1 MNIAPRDDRCR
12 RRDGRPGAPRRP
24 SLGWDDVRV
33 GRGGRRRD
41 RERRMRAF
49 SKVFVSGTEREKGE
63 RRQLVRLPSG
73 SGVGATRRAAGGRRT
88 LTEAKKGCFE
98 NILHAFY
105 CRLVHLISSAVQLA
119 VY

>member
-1 MNIAPRDDRCR
+1 
-12 RRDGRPGAPRRP
+12 
-24 SLGWDDVRV
+24 
-33 GRGGRRRD
+33 
-41 RERRMRAF
+41 MRAF

-88 LTEAKKGCFE
+88 LTEAKKGFE
-98 NILHAFY
+98 SILHAFY